1 MRARRNPTD
10 RLGIHPYKR
19 VRSCNGCWRITSN
32 SPPKVSPRPRLQWK
46 PYRLIPVQSL
56 GLVCLMRGCE
66 CWLTRPFEHIG
77 ALAKR
82 SS

>member
-1 MRARRNPTD
+1 MRTHRNPRD

-19 VRSCNGCWRITSN
+19 VRGRKGRRRITSN
-32 SPPKVSPRPRLQWK
+32 SPPKVSPWPQLQSK
-46 PYRLIPVQSL
+46 PYRLIPAQSL
-56 GLVCLMRGCE
+56 RLACLRGCK
-66 CWLTRPFEHIG
+66 CWLTQPFEHIC